1 MKKKNAKFVR
11 EQGGGNMTWLAKY
24 FAIAAHEA
32 AGQVR
37 KYSGEPYWTHPVAVA
52 QNVAPFVSDEGVE
65 AAYLHD
71 VLEDTNISEATLRQF
86 FSPLTVDYVVG
97 LTKISKSED
106 GPRAVRKAKDL
117 AFLAKQCAEVQTI
130 KCADIEH
137 NVLDIIKADPGFART
152 YLPEKAALLAV
163 LTKAH
168 PIMRNRALAAVNKG
182 LEYLENQDPQ

>member
-1 MKKKNAKFVR
+1 MN
-11 EQGGGNMTWLAKY
+11 AKY
-24 FAIAAHEA
+24 FAVAAHEA

-71 VLEDTNISEATLRQF
+71 VLEDTHISEATLRQF

-97 LTKISKSED
+97 LTKVSNPNEGNS
-106 GPRAVRKAKDL
+106 RAYGKAKDL
-117 AFLAKQCAEVQTI
+117 AFLAEQCAEVQTI

-137 NVLDIIKADPGFART
+137 NVLDIMKADPGFART

-168 PIMRNRALAAVNKG
+168 PIMRNRALNAVKKG

>member
-1 MKKKNAKFVR
+1 
-11 EQGGGNMTWLAKY
+11 MTQKAKY
-24 FAIAAHEA
+24 FAVAAHEA

-52 QNVAPFVSDEGVE
+52 AIVAPFVSDEGVE

-71 VLEDTNISEATLRQF
+71 VLEDTCISEVTLRQF

-97 LTKISKSED
+97 LTKPALFIST
-106 GPRAVRKAKDL
+106 RKERVDAARD
-117 AFLAKQCAEVQTI
+117 FLAEQCAEVQTI
-130 KCADIEH
+130 KCADIIH
-137 NVLDIIKADPGFART
+137 NVTDMFAQDPEYAQ
-152 YLPEKAALLAV
+152 YYALEKLEV
-163 LTKAH
+163 LNVMTKAH